1 MHWRKNTAQVIA
13 SSGTI
18 TVPAGGT
25 WTFAGN
31 FNELLGNGDTLT
43 PMYQSSVAAVVTV
56 TSGFCQW
63 QRTTAGVNAGVL
75 LTANRGEINQFEF
88 LQGIMKMFNLVSM
101 PDTSNPQNILIEP
114 YPDVFG
120 DNPSAVTPT
129 DRIWTNKVDFS
140 SIEYK
145 PIDLK
150 SKIILKYEE
159 DQSDYSLRRYK
170 NLTTTDY
177 GSKEIEG
184 ETMLGITGGMASL
197 LEGEEEVIATPFSAT
212 LIKPLTVNFNNFIVP
227 QIFDYD
233 GGQYQEINNLPRIL
247 YNNGTVTL
255 NGGVTYYI
263 PEQNG
268 VTSANQPTFLQ
279 FTHLSA
285 VQPTVTDNDY
295 NFGQS
300 QLVGLDPAPP
310 NNLYALYYSQY
321 FSELYNPNTKV
332 VTLKINLNA
341 SDINTF
347 RFYDKIRIK
356 NQVYRCNR
364 IDYKPN
370 DLSTV
375 ELILIA

>member
-1 MHWRKNTAQVIA
+1 
-13 SSGTI
+13 
-18 TVPAGGT
+18 
-25 WTFAGN
+25 
-31 FNELLGNGDTLT
+31 
-43 PMYQSSVAAVVTV
+43 
-56 TSGFCQW
+56 
-63 QRTTAGVNAGVL
+63 VNAGVL

-88 LQGIMKMFNLVSM
+88 LQGIMKMFNLVAM

-233 GGQYQEINNLPRIL
+233 GEQYQEINNLPRIL

-300 QLVGLDPAPP
+300 QLVGLDPAPA